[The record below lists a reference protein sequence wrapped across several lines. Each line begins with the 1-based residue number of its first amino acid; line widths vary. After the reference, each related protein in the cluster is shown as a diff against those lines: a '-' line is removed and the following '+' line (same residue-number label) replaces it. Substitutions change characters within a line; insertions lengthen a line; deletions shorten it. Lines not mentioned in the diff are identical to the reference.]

1 MRNLRLFV
9 AAYEEGSFTA
19 AAARENATQSGVSQH
34 MHKLEARFG
43 VELFQRGVGSATP
56 TPAGD
61 VYYRHCLQILR
72 AYEASRNEMKKFSVG
87 LSGMIQVGLMP
98 TMTRCALGP
107 AIAGFMADQP
117 NAQIKVLE
125 GYSAMLTERVRAS
138 QCAFAIVPS
147 FHGANGLH
155 MQPFLSTPEVL
166 VSSRSSPLRHM
177 EPVRL
182 SELEP
187 LKIVLPGPENT
198 RHKTIETYMAS
209 NGVKVSRV
217 LELDSM
223 FGTLDL
229 VANTDW
235 VTILPGVMMASDIK
249 GHQFTINMI
258 VKPVLKLDLV
268 LIEPIQIPMEPLA
281 EAFLSFLGD
290 EASRLNQQWPSVD
303 GLAFPS
309 PLRVNQL
316 K

>member
-43 VELFQRGVGSATP
+43 VELFQRGAGSTTP

-72 AYEASRNEMKKFSVG
+72 AYEASKNEMKKFRSG
-87 LSGMIQVGLMP
+87 LTGQIHVGLMP

-107 AIAGFMADQP
+107 AMAAFMAEHP
-117 NAQIKVLE
+117 NAQVRILE
-125 GYSAMLTERVRAS
+125 GYSAMLTDRVKAS
-138 QCAFAIVPS
+138 QCAFAIVPA
-147 FHGANGLH
+147 FQGANGLH
-155 MQPFLSTPEVL
+155 TRPFLSTPEVL
-166 VSSRSSPLRHM
+166 VSSRTSPLKHM
-177 EPVRL
+177 EPVHL
-182 SELEP
+182 SDMGP
-187 LKIVLPGPENT
+187 LKIVMPSPENT
-198 RHKTIETYMAS
+198 RHKTIETYLVS

-235 VTILPGVMMASDIK
+235 VTILPGVMMASEIERNL
-249 GHQFTINMI
+249 FTINMI
-258 VKPVLKLDLV
+258 VKPVFKLDLI
-268 LIEPIQIPMEPLA
+268 LIEPIQIPLEPVA
-281 EAFLSFLGD
+281 EVFLSFLED
-290 EASRLNQQWPSVD
+290 EAGRLNRQWPSVD
-303 GLAFPS
+303 
-309 PLRVNQL
+309 
-316 K
+316 